1 MIMDPSK
8 EVSLYIATFPKAT
21 QLLLKELRNCI
32 TSTIPKATEVIS
44 YGMPAYK
51 QHGVLVYFAAYKN
64 HIGFYPTAN
73 GIKQFESE
81 FGKYKF
87 SKGAI
92 QFPLD
97 EKLPLNLIIKMVKF
111 RAKEDLAKFQLKQKS
126 GK

>member
-1 MIMDPSK
+1 MEPSK

-21 QLLLKELRNCI
+21 QLLLKELRECI
-32 TSTIPKATEVIS
+32 ASTIPNATEVIS

-51 QHGVLVYFAAYKN
+51 LHGVLVYFAAYQN

-87 SKGAI
+87 SKGAV

-97 EKLPLNLIIKMVKF
+97 EKLPLKLIVKIVKF

>member
-1 MIMDPSK
+1 MDPSK

-21 QLLLKELRNCI
+21 QLLLKELRECI
-32 TSTIPKATEVIS
+32 ASTIPNATEVIS

-51 QHGVLVYFAAYKN
+51 LHGVLVYFAAYQN

-87 SKGAI
+87 SKGAV

-97 EKLPLNLIIKMVKF
+97 EKLPLKLIVKIVKF

>member
-1 MIMDPSK
+1 MVPSK

-21 QLLLKELRNCI
+21 QALLKELRECI
-32 TSTIPKATEVIS
+32 ARTIPNATELIS

-81 FGKYKF
+81 FGQYKF
-87 SKGAI
+87 SKGAV

-97 EKLPLNLIIKMVKF
+97 EKLPLKLIIKMVKF
-111 RAKEDLAKFQLKQKS
+111 RAKEDLAKFQ
-126 GK
+126 

>member
-1 MIMDPSK
+1 MVRSK
-8 EVSLYIATFPKAT
+8 EVSLYIASFPKAT
-21 QLLLKELRNCI
+21 QALLKELRECI
-32 TSTIPKATEVIS
+32 ATTIPNATELIS

-81 FGKYKF
+81 FGQYKY
-87 SKGAI
+87 SKGAV

-97 EKLPLNLIIKMVKF
+97 EKLPLKLIIKMVKF
-111 RAKEDLAKFQLKQKS
+111 RAKEDLAKFKLKQKS

>member
-97 EKLPLNLIIKMVKF
+97 EKLPLKLIIKMVKF

>member
-1 MIMDPSK
+1 MVPSK

-21 QLLLKELRNCI
+21 QVLLKELRDCI
-32 TSTIPKATEVIS
+32 ATTIPNATELIS

-81 FGKYKF
+81 FGQYKF
-87 SKGAI
+87 SKGAV

-97 EKLPLNLIIKMVKF
+97 EKLPLKLIIKMVKF

>member
-1 MIMDPSK
+1 MVPSK

-21 QLLLKELRNCI
+21 QALLKELRECI
-32 TSTIPKATEVIS
+32 ATTIPNATELIS

-81 FGKYKF
+81 FGQYKF
-87 SKGAI
+87 SKGAV
-92 QFPLD
+92 QFPID
-97 EKLPLNLIIKMVKF
+97 EKLPLKLIIKMVKF
-111 RAKEDLAKFQLKQKS
+111 RAKEDLAKFNKKI
-126 GK
+126 